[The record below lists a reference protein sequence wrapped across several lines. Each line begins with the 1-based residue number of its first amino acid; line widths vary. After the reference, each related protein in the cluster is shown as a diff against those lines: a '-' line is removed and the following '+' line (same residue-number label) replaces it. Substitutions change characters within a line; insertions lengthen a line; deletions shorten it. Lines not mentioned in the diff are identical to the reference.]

1 MGFNGINMQ
10 LKKLDSSFY
19 GHHTHLVEALDN
31 HQGQWQTGK
40 VRGYGVVIISIKNL
54 TFAIPLRSNISHKAA
69 YITVKSQ
76 EQGVRGKGLDYS
88 KALLIT
94 NMQYIANVPFK
105 ISASEH
111 NTLQNKEV
119 FITSQFDKYVARYI
133 KAVKKQ
139 DNHILNS
146 IEYRFTTLKNYHVE
160 LELV

>member
-1 MGFNGINMQ
+1 MQ

-19 GHHTHLVEALDN
+19 GHHTHLVEDWDN

-54 TFAIPLRSNISHKAA
+54 TFTIPLRSNISHKAA
-69 YITVKSQ
+69 YIIVKSQ
-76 EQGVRGKGLDYS
+76 EQGVRGKELDYS

-146 IEYRFTTLKNYHVE
+146 IEYRFTILKNYHVE

>member
-1 MGFNGINMQ
+1 MGFNGIDMQ